1 MSVFI
6 TFEGGE
12 GSGKT
17 SHLTSLRS
25 ELQRHGIPYRLSLEP
40 GGTRI
45 GEAIRNLLLNP
56 LHTEMVPETE
66 LLLYLAS
73 RKQHIEE
80 VIRPSLADGMVVL
93 CDRYADS
100 SLIYQG
106 WARGIGMARVREIS
120 RMAGIDLVPDL
131 TIVFD
136 VPPEIGLERARGRS
150 LEGLTRFE
158 NEVLAFHTKVR
169 EGFLELA
176 RAEPERFAVIDTER
190 SFKEVDRQLLD
201 LIFDCIGKKR

>member
-1 MSVFI
+1 VSVFI

-17 SHLTSLRS
+17 SHITSLRS
-25 ELQRHGIPYRLSLEP
+25 EFHRQGIPYRLSLEP

-45 GEAIRNLLLNP
+45 GEAIRTLLLNP
-56 LHTEMVPETE
+56 LHTEMVPEAE

-93 CDRYADS
+93 CDRFADS

-106 WARGIGMARVREIS
+106 FARGIGMQRVKEIS
-120 RMAGIDLVPDL
+120 RLAGIDLVPDL
-131 TIVFD
+131 TIIFD
-136 VPPEIGLERARGRS
+136 VPPEVGLERARGRS

-169 EGFLELA
+169 NGFLELA
-176 RAEPERFAVIDTER
+176 RLEPQRIKVIDTER
-190 SFKEVDRQLLD
+190 PFKEVDHELLD
-201 LIFDCIGKKR
+201 LIFTCIRTRK